1 MVWGSSNSIN
11 AGVNSLVEGYALN
24 SVWGYKTDGYFQ
36 NQGDVDKA
44 PSYKKL
50 LNKAGVPGIG
60 DVRYV
65 DIDGN
70 GEISPEKELYLIM
83 EIWYT

>member
-1 MVWGSSNSIN
+1 M
-11 AGVNSLVEGYALN
+11 VEGYALN

-70 GEISPEKELYLIM
+70 GEISPGKGTVSDHG
-83 EIWYT
+83 IWYT